1 MPPGRRRINGGQ
13 RTGPGSRRQD
23 AAETKAAGNGR
34 PFRINPSGLA
44 HLWTARC
51 VNVGDPAHSIG
62 MPVNGGRADQADLI
76 EALGQAMGRYR
87 AAVVDL
93 GVVRLDARMLAM
105 ARPDDP
111 VLVVARYGCSRR
123 DELAATLAVVN
134 LANRSI
140 GGVILNG
147 YKSPAR
153 SAAMDPG
160 SAGKR
165 PMSDAAGNHDT
176 AQLPRRAAPQDRL
189 SAVAVV
195 GLGYWGPNWVRNL
208 QGCGLCDRVV
218 ACDFDPQRR
227 RHVEKIYPAVRT
239 TTAWIRFWPTPRSTR
254 WSSPLPCT
262 LIGRRPADAWGR
274 ANRCSWKSRSRHR
287 AGSARN

>member
-1 MPPGRRRINGGQ
+1 
-13 RTGPGSRRQD
+13 
-23 AAETKAAGNGR
+23 
-34 PFRINPSGLA
+34 
-44 HLWTARC
+44 
-51 VNVGDPAHSIG
+51 

-147 YKSPAR
+147 YKSPAI
-153 SAAMDPG
+153 
-160 SAGKR
+160 
-165 PMSDAAGNHDT
+165 
-176 AQLPRRAAPQDRL
+176 DRL
-189 SAVAVV
+189 RWIP
-195 GLGYWGPNWVRNL
+195 GLREN
-208 QGCGLCDRVV
+208 
-218 ACDFDPQRR
+218 
-227 RHVEKIYPAVRT
+227 
-239 TTAWIRFWPTPRSTR
+239 
-254 WSSPLPCT
+254 
-262 LIGRRPADAWGR
+262 GR
-274 ANRCSWKSRSRHR
+274 
-287 AGSARN
+287 